1 MLRENEDVFEVFTKN
16 LYRIRHEVNGSLA
29 ETLVNF
35 VFNDLT
41 HTQGLNRRFIVVMRE
56 IIKKEV
62 ELCETPD

>member
-1 MLRENEDVFEVFTKN
+1 MLRENEDVFQVFTKN

-41 HTQGLNRRFIVVMRE
+41 HN
-56 IIKKEV
+56 
-62 ELCETPD
+62 